1 MDIKQMIT
9 GEEPTEETV
18 HITTEDEDNYEEE
31 EKGFNDQVKAT
42 LMIED
47 MALGCWVENNVDLS
61 ESDNEEEF
69 FDPNE
74 PNEGNNEDVL
84 QEDERSHMSRDAIP

>member
-1 MDIKQMIT
+1 
-9 GEEPTEETV
+9 
-18 HITTEDEDNYEEE
+18 
-31 EKGFNDQVKAT
+31 
-42 LMIED
+42 MIED

-84 QEDERSHMSRDAIP
+84 QEDERSHMSRDAIPWDFGTAVGEEIDRILISNGMLLINARTDRSQDMSNEPEWPQL